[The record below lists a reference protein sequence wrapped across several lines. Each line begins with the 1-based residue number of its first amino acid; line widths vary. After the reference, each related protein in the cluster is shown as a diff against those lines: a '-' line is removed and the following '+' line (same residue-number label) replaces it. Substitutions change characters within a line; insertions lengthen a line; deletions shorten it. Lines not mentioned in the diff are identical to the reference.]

1 MCKEAVQTILN
12 RASSEPGFLKAVYGK
27 PKVVLDGHYA
37 LTPEEKS
44 VLLSGSVLEIEAC
57 LGRPLGPFLK
67 GLIKEAAAAPSGRG
81 EREREEIHRAAR
93 DLR

>member
-12 RASSEPGFLKAVYGK
+12 RASSEPGYLKAVYSK
-27 PKVVLDGHYA
+27 PKVTLDGHYA

-44 VLLSGSVLEIEAC
+44 ILLSGSLLEIEAC
-57 LGRPLGPFLK
+57 VGRPLSPFLQ
-67 GLIKEAAAAPSGRG
+67 GIVKEAAEAPSKRG